1 MDLFFNHSQQKHK
14 NRPKTQLVYK
24 KNGAF
29 TRNNKL
35 DKQVERERES
45 ERENTLRPPKNS
57 ERPTNEQWQQ
67 HFLGQVSW
75 LGATVPLW
83 NLESP
88 QKTRTNI
95 KHRNKEEGL

>member
-1 MDLFFNHSQQKHK
+1 MGLFFNHSQQKHK

-45 ERENTLRPPKNS
+45 ERAR
-57 ERPTNEQWQQ
+57 EREYFKT
-67 HFLGQVSW
+67 
-75 LGATVPLW
+75 
-83 NLESP
+83 P
-88 QKTRTNI
+88 Q
-95 KHRNKEEGL
+95 EF

>member
-1 MDLFFNHSQQKHK
+1 MGLFFNHSQQKHK

-45 ERENTLRPPKNS
+45 EREREYFKT
-57 ERPTNEQWQQ
+57 
-67 HFLGQVSW
+67 
-75 LGATVPLW
+75 
-83 NLESP
+83 P
-88 QKTRTNI
+88 Q
-95 KHRNKEEGL
+95 EF